1 VAILHNDGLSHA
13 TMKRRSIE
21 ELVYEYMF
29 PQPKPTDPQNWSSFL
44 QRNLVTEVR
53 QETACFYGSLDTRE
67 AQYPGLDYSN
77 ASHRMRLS
85 RFTWHRRLFRAFDAL
100 KLTESEIAGLTHWE
114 GTRWAKERF
123 EREQNVKIRDT
134 TGDCIKDWV
143 DPAFRR
149 PARPSQLSQEVDMDD
164 LDDIE
169 ENDESEDADQ
179 MDEDGEE
186 SDAELESIGVELNQ
200 RLRAGFSDEEYEQW
214 LKEAAEAGG
223 ISLLPGQSLAGSGIV
238 ASGQSAT
245 YRRLPSSIVNAILQ
259 ADRLR
264 NGTTTSAPRTE
275 TFTSTSTVGGIRS
288 LSTTSLAIDVRAQQV
303 INALPAL
310 RRISIEPSSATGVPL
325 GGQASSRTR
334 RTHAA
339 QR

>member
-1 VAILHNDGLSHA
+1 
-13 TMKRRSIE
+13 MKRRSIE
-21 ELVYEYMF
+21 ELVYEHLF

-77 ASHRMRLS
+77 GSHRMRLG

-100 KLTESEIAGLTHWE
+100 RLTESEIAGLTHWE

-143 DPAFRR
+143 DPEFRR
-149 PARPSQLSQEVDMDD
+149 PARPLQLSQEVDMVE

-169 ENDESEDADQ
+169 DNDESEDADQ

-223 ISLLPGQSLAGSGIV
+223 ISLLPGQSLGGSSSV
-238 ASGQSAT
+238 TSEQPAT
-245 YRRLPSSIVNAILQ
+245 YRRLPPNIVNAILR
-259 ADRLR
+259 AHRVR
-264 NGTTTSAPRTE
+264 NDTATLVPRTE
-275 TFTSTSTVGGIRS
+275 ALTSTSTVGGMRTSSNPS
-288 LSTTSLAIDVRAQQV
+288 LPIDVRADQV
-303 INALPAL
+303 VSALPAL
-310 RRISIEPSSATGVPL
+310 RRISLGGSRQPSSPTGAGL
-325 GGQASSRTR
+325 NGQASAR

>member
-1 VAILHNDGLSHA
+1 
-13 TMKRRSIE
+13 MKRRSIE

-29 PQPKPTDPQNWSSFL
+29 PQPKSTDPQNWGAFL

-67 AQYPGLDYSN
+67 AQYPGLDYSHPP
-77 ASHRMRLS
+77 HRMRLS
-85 RFTWHRRLFRAFDAL
+85 RFTWHRRLFRAFDGL

-123 EREQNVKIRDT
+123 EREQNIKIRDT
-134 TGDCIKDWV
+134 TGDCIRDWV
-143 DPAFRR
+143 DPALGRL
-149 PARPSQLSQEVDMDD
+149 ARSSQPTQEVDMED
-164 LDDIE
+164 LDDVE

-186 SDAELESIGVELNQ
+186 SDVELQSIGVELNQ

-223 ISLLPGQSLAGSGIV
+223 VSLLPGQNLPSGN
-238 ASGQSAT
+238 ATPSQSSV
-245 YRRLPSSIVNAILQ
+245 YMRLPPRIVNAILQ
-259 ADRLR
+259 ADQADRFR
-264 NGTTTSAPRTE
+264 NGPAATTPHPETSTTTSSANGMSSSSAMSPIDIGSRQAMN
-275 TFTSTSTVGGIRS
+275 S
-288 LSTTSLAIDVRAQQV
+288 LPPFRRVSLAGSRQSPPSASGVTSSEPLRGQT
-303 INALPAL
+303 LP
-310 RRISIEPSSATGVPL
+310 RSA
-325 GGQASSRTR
+325 
-334 RTHAA
+334 HAF